1 MTWCDSCALSNFN
14 PIEYKGNF
22 VMKLYCAVPLIVL
35 TIVPSVYGQEV
46 LPFAEQERATVQQW
60 WREGILTEDNLQQ
73 FLDALRKE
81 APHPDRLERALDRAE
96 RGSIQRFLY
105 PLKKKNTQM
114 SETSLNENPL
124 TVPERT
130 EGREVALAAPA
141 IFIAL
146 PKKTWSLWVGIGI
159 WTLGFIVN
167 LPTLPAFI
175 VGCVIVIPIAC
186 VLRWAIGKGRQ
197 SN

>member
-1 MTWCDSCALSNFN
+1 
-14 PIEYKGNF
+14 
-22 VMKLYCAVPLIVL
+22 MKLYCAVTLIVL

-130 EGREVALAAPA
+130 EGREVALAAPGLRENPLLAIYVLLALIALA